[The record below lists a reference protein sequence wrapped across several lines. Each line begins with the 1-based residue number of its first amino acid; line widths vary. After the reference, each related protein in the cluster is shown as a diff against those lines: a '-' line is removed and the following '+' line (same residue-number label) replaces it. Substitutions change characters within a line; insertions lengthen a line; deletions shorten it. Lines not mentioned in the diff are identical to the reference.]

1 MGLLDF
7 FRRRRPEQS
16 SFGTDA
22 STGAAVGGAGVAAHV
37 GTHDDADQSDTG
49 ASGYDSG
56 GGFEGGGG
64 DGGGGGGGGDGGGGG
79 GGGG

>member
-7 FRRRRPEQS
+7 FRRRRSEQS
-16 SFGTDA
+16 SLGTDA
-22 STGAAVGGAGVAAHV
+22 STAAAVGGAGVAAHA
-37 GTHDDADQSDTG
+37 GTHDDADHSDAG

-64 DGGGGGGGGDGGGGG
+64 DGGGGGGDGGGGG
-79 GGGG
+79 GG